1 MELFGQQWGGN
12 QAPRC
17 HVKPGTHR
25 KPRGRDG
32 NSSTELYTRT
42 YASTYTSTWTP
53 TNMYRNVHLYTNMP
67 ARTDTSNNKQTHAIM
82 RKNTQNPQPNTESLL
97 KINYKPPEDRKT
109 NTAFKL
115 SNIIRHDCA
124 RIIPTTSPE
133 YNGEHTWSFTG
144 KCVQLSRCFQ
154 PIGKLQKQ
162 ISLSDIYF
170 FLFLR
175 GHNACFLLISH
186 MMTFTRN
193 NPFISCVKKKKNA
206 HTIFICPNNKWIFFK
221 PRQSSGGALKS
232 NLKRT
237 VMSSVNSS
245 TG

>member
-1 MELFGQQWGGN
+1 MG
-12 QAPRC
+12 
-17 HVKPGTHR
+17 R
-25 KPRGRDG
+25 K
-32 NSSTELYTRT
+32 SSTAVPRETRDSQEAARTWWKFKHRAVYTHIRIHD
-42 YASTYTSTWTP
+42 TSTWTP

-144 KCVQLSRCFQ
+144 KCAQLSRCFQ
-154 PIGKLQKQ
+154 PIRKLQKQ

-206 HTIFICPNNKWIFFK
+206 HTILHLSK
-221 PRQSSGGALKS
+221 
-232 NLKRT
+232 
-237 VMSSVNSS
+237 
-245 TG
+245 

>member
-154 PIGKLQKQ
+154 PIRKLQKQ

-193 NPFISCVKKKKNA
+193 NPFISCGKKKKNA
-206 HTIFICPNNKWIFFK
+206 HTILHLSK
-221 PRQSSGGALKS
+221 
-232 NLKRT
+232 
-237 VMSSVNSS
+237 
-245 TG
+245 